1 MGTAARLLGRWSKES
16 GRLGAS
22 AQRAMG
28 QRSRR
33 RLLLAAMRAWQFVEE
48 CMAGID
54 LQWQRIVGRLSLH
67 SRLLSLLS
75 TPETD
80 HTRRWPQQRA
90 ILEDRLRVCTAAATI
105 QVPHCTHGGPGARDF
120 SAAHA
125 VQLRELSKEQMLVK
139 WKSGLFRMHRRRDQ
153 KHTMVLWRI
162 AVKGRGRALRIE
174 GRSAHCLALCAQ
186 SITDLVIPQA
196 AQAAR
201 DAAAQIANAESTRH
215 SPSSLF
221 SRPPTPALILMQTYE
236 NKEILF
242 SSLCSAVPG
251 LLRRDPWQEHML
263 CGWAVSRWRLQTIK
277 LQSSRTIL
285 KTTKKYLYRAEFG
298 EESKDRAS
306 VGSMSSLSPL
316 RPPTG
321 EIQLPPMYKRQLRL
335 ASAASPPD
343 SSGSSIQSSPA
354 RSPLVSFGESVPRV
368 AKELVRRKSTPKTDE
383 PAPNLGFQAMFSDIQ
398 SIAKKWVL

>member
-1 MGTAARLLGRWSKES
+1 MGTAARLLGRWTKES

-125 VQLRELSKEQMLVK
+125 VQLR
-139 WKSGLFRMHRRRDQ
+139 
-153 KHTMVLWRI
+153 
-162 AVKGRGRALRIE
+162 
-174 GRSAHCLALCAQ
+174 
-186 SITDLVIPQA
+186 
-196 AQAAR
+196 
-201 DAAAQIANAESTRH
+201 
-215 SPSSLF
+215 
-221 SRPPTPALILMQTYE
+221 
-236 NKEILF
+236 
-242 SSLCSAVPG
+242 
-251 LLRRDPWQEHML
+251 
-263 CGWAVSRWRLQTIK
+263 
-277 LQSSRTIL
+277 
-285 KTTKKYLYRAEFG
+285 
-298 EESKDRAS
+298 
-306 VGSMSSLSPL
+306 
-316 RPPTG
+316 
-321 EIQLPPMYKRQLRL
+321 
-335 ASAASPPD
+335 
-343 SSGSSIQSSPA
+343 
-354 RSPLVSFGESVPRV
+354 
-368 AKELVRRKSTPKTDE
+368 
-383 PAPNLGFQAMFSDIQ
+383 
-398 SIAKKWVL
+398 